1 MKTVDPVAEQVRD
14 TPVWRNVTVQQQRPR
29 FVGRAEADVAVI
41 GGGLT
46 GLSAALHLTRSRPE
60 WSIVLIEA
68 SRIGAGASG
77 RSTGIVGPG
86 VGSGIGSLLR
96 RFGPRVA
103 RQAFRYSQD
112 AVDTL
117 VKLAQDE
124 RIECDLTPGAHL
136 ICAAT
141 SAQAARLARDQRMFA
156 RLGLA
161 VTPVNREE
169 LARRAGHDIYRFA
182 LEYQPVVLVNP
193 LKLSLGL
200 ADAASRSG
208 VRVTEDSRV
217 TSITAEPGGVRVEVG
232 AQGRIRARMAVIATD
247 GYTPPFLPYGTRVF
261 PVRTHVLA
269 TRPLSMGERAR
280 LGWTSGDAVIDQRM
294 FFSYYR
300 LDAEGRLL
308 FGGGPVLN
316 PAAGPLASEH
326 VWRRLERELRS
337 LFPVLRDIPIEFRW
351 SGLTSAT
358 LDELPVVG
366 EVPGK
371 PGIFFAGAWR
381 GHGLALSVASGA
393 WLADRMAHGSAD
405 IELPWHRSR
414 TGNPPLGSLRTPAVA
429 SYVRVFDTFD
439 RIGGL
444 ADRMRTERHP
454 AGTRAGLYPH

>member
-1 MKTVDPVAEQVRD
+1 MKAIDPELEQVRD
-14 TPVWRNVTVQQQRPR
+14 VPVWRGALVQQRHPR
-29 FVGRAEADVAVI
+29 FIGRAEADVAVI

-46 GLSAALHLTRSRPE
+46 GLSAALHLARARPE
-60 WSIVLIEA
+60 WSVFLLEA
-68 SRIGAGASG
+68 SVIAAGASG

-103 RQAFRYSQD
+103 RQAFRYTQD

-117 VKLAQDE
+117 VKLTHDE
-124 RIECDLTPGAHL
+124 RIDCDLTPGAHL
-136 ICAAT
+136 ICAT
-141 SAQAARLARDQRMFA
+141 TRAQAARLARQQRIFT

-161 VTPVNREE
+161 VSAVPREE
-169 LARRAGHDIYRFA
+169 LARRAGHSGYRFA

-200 ADAASRSG
+200 ADAAARSG
-208 VRVTEDSRV
+208 VQVTESSRV
-217 TSITAEPGGVRVEVG
+217 TRITAESGGVRVELSG
-232 AQGRIRARMAVIATD
+232 QGRISARMAVIATD
-247 GYTPPFLPYGTRVF
+247 GYTPPFLPHGKKVF

-269 TRPLSMGERAR
+269 TRPLTPDQRASLR
-280 LGWTSGDAVIDQRM
+280 LADGDAIIDHRM

-300 LDAEGRLL
+300 LDAQGRLL

-316 PAAGPLASEH
+316 PAASTPASGH
-326 VWRRLERELRS
+326 VWRRLERELGA
-337 LFPVLRDIPIEFRW
+337 LFPVLRDIPIESRW
-351 SGLTSAT
+351 SGVTSAT

-381 GHGLALSVASGA
+381 GHGLALSVANGA
-393 WLADRMAHGSAD
+393 WLADRMAHGSAS
-405 IELPWHRSR
+405 IELPWHRSG
-414 TGNPPLGSLRTPAVA
+414 TGNPPLGPLRTPAIA
-429 SYVRVFDTFD
+429 SYVRAFDTFD

-444 ADRMRTERHP
+444 TDRMRT
-454 AGTRAGLYPH
+454 ALSTRTGG

>member
-1 MKTVDPVAEQVRD
+1 MKTIDPHLEQARD
-14 TPVWRNVTVQQQRPR
+14 VPVWRGTPVQLRYPR
-29 FVGRAEADVAVI
+29 FIGRAEADVAVI

-46 GLSAALHLTRSRPE
+46 GLSTALHLTRARPE
-60 WSIVLIEA
+60 LSIVLLEA
-68 SRIGAGASG
+68 SQIGAGASG

-117 VKLAQDE
+117 VKLTHDE
-124 RIECDLTPGAHL
+124 QINCDLTPGAHL

-141 SAQAARLARDQRMFA
+141 GAQAARLARQQRMFT

-161 VTPVNREE
+161 VTPVTGEE
-169 LARRAGHDIYRFA
+169 LARRAGHGVYRFA

-200 ADAASRSG
+200 ADVAARSG

-217 TSITAEPGGVRVEVG
+217 TRITAEPSGVRLDLDG
-232 AQGRIRARMAVIATD
+232 HGGISARMAVIATD
-247 GYTPPFLPYGTRVF
+247 GYTPPFLPHGKKVF

-269 TRPLSMGERAR
+269 TRPLTPGQRAS
-280 LGWTSGDAVIDQRM
+280 LGLTDGDAVIDQRK

-308 FGGGPVLN
+308 FGGGPVLP
-316 PAAGPLASEH
+316 PASGSLASEH
-326 VWRRLERELRS
+326 VWRRLERELES

-366 EVPGK
+366 EVPGM

-393 WLADRMAHGSAD
+393 WLADRMAHGSAG

-414 TGNPPLGSLRTPAVA
+414 TGNPPLGPLRTPAVA
-429 SYVRVFDTFD
+429 SYVRAFDTFD

-444 ADRMRTERHP
+444 TDRMRT
-454 AGTRAGLYPH
+454 ALSTRTGG